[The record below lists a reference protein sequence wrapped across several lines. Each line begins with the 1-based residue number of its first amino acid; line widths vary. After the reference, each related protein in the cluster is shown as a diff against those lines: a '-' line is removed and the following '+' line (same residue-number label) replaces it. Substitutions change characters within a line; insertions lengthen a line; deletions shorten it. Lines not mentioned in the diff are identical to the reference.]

1 MVSLF
6 KGRMNRR
13 NALELLGYSAGA
25 FAFFPRYSLSGE
37 PVARDQD
44 QGGELESAFSRLRGE
59 KACRADVR
67 NERGG
72 PRLYINGRETY
83 PFLALSAELLKTA
96 AAYRDSGI
104 AMFTPILGLNAGWG
118 APGKYD
124 WSAFDLFFARLLA
137 IHPQAFF
144 LPRLHLNPPAW
155 WKEQHPGELV
165 KCGLT
170 PDPSLY
176 RQPERLGETGLNWNG
191 LADPNDASWASKL
204 WRSEMRD
211 VLISFLR
218 HMESSPLISRMIGY
232 QVAYGHTGE
241 WHYTGMRFLP
251 DYSEPMKEALGP
263 IPDPVARMTTTAG
276 LLRDPAREREV
287 IDFYRRHHDY
297 IADTVLYFA
306 RITKQETG
314 RRILCGAF
322 FGYLLENVHIHEGGH
337 LSPERVLASPDV
349 DFFASPYTYQHT
361 NMPSKER
368 WESDMVDDA
377 GNWLGRARGVGG
389 DGGFRVLV
397 ESIHRHGKMFFVEM
411 DPSTYIEPKKAG
423 EGGSGHDSV
432 EGSVKIIRRDLGQM
446 FARGIG
452 GWFFDFG
459 HFCPPF
465 QAHRG
470 WYDAPPLIDAIRPFA
485 ALGERRARMDIS
497 SAARIAAVYDPKA
510 FFATEHWKAEEPYT
524 GYGITVCDHFN
535 HWFLNSQQRTFSR
548 MGAPHDSIY
557 NFDLIPA
564 DVHRYRLLFMV
575 NLFTMDRAEADR
587 IRGMMEGSG
596 VTVVW
601 YYAPGFIA
609 PDKFDLE
616 QMQGLTGFQF
626 EILSEPGPMQIRLER
641 TGEGRTTLFG
651 TRKAQKPRFAVRDPD
666 VEVLGRWI
674 DNDRPA
680 FVRKAEKGWTSV
692 YVGAAPMTA
701 DVLRTLVE
709 DAGLPLWSDRPDIVY
724 ATRDAVTVIATAQG
738 ERTLRFPR
746 AMRPVDGGAPSMIH
760 RVTMDF
766 GEVRLFIAPEA

>member
-1 MVSLF
+1 M
-6 KGRMNRR
+6 KRR
-13 NALELLGYSAGA
+13 TALELLGYSAGA
-25 FAFFPRYSLSGE
+25 FAFFPRFSRSGE
-37 PVARDQD
+37 PLAWEED
-44 QGGELESAFSRLRGE
+44 QGGQLESAFSRLRNE

-104 AMFTPILGLNAGWG
+104 SMFTPILGLNAGWI

-124 WSAFDLFFARLLA
+124 WNAFDLFFARLLA
-137 IHPQAFF
+137 IHPPAFF

-204 WRSEMRD
+204 WRKEIRD

-251 DYSEPMKEALGP
+251 DYSEPMKEAIGP
-263 IPDPVARMTTTAG
+263 IPEPVARMTTTAG

-314 RRILCGAF
+314 RRVLCGAF
-322 FGYLLENVHIHEGGH
+322 FGYLLENVHIQEGGH
-337 LSPERVLASPDV
+337 LSPERVLASPDI
-349 DFFASPYTYQHT
+349 DFLASPYTYQHT

-411 DPSTYIEPKKAG
+411 DPSTYVEPKKVG

-432 EGSVKIIRRDLGQM
+432 EGSVKILRRDLGQM

-459 HFCPPF
+459 HLCPPY

-485 ALGERRARMDIS
+485 ALGVRRARMDIS
-497 SAARIAAVYDPKA
+497 SAANIAAVYDPKA

-548 MGAPHDSIY
+548 MAAPFDSLY
-557 NFDLIPA
+557 RFDLTPA
-564 DVHRYRLLFMV
+564 DPRRYRLLFMV
-575 NLFTMDRAEADR
+575 NLFTMDRIEVDR
-587 IRGMMEGSG
+587 LRKMLEGSG
-596 VTVVW
+596 TTVVW
-601 YYAPGFIA
+601 YYAPGYIA
-609 PDKFDLE
+609 PDRFDLE
-616 QMQGLTGFQF
+616 QMQRLTGFQF
-626 EILSEPGPMQIRLER
+626 EILQQSGPMQIRLER
-641 TGEGRTTLFG
+641 TGEAGTTLFG
-651 TRKAQKPRFAVRDPD
+651 TRKAQKPRFTVLDAD

-680 FVRKAEKGWTSV
+680 FARKAQKGWISV

-701 DVLRTLVE
+701 DVLRRLAQ
-709 DAGLPLWSDRPDIVY
+709 DAGVSLWSDRQDIVY
-724 ATRDAVTVIATAQG
+724 ATIDAATVIATAAG
-738 ERTLRFPR
+738 ERTLTFPR
-746 AMRPVDGGAPSMIH
+746 AMRPVDGGELSRIH
-760 RVTMDF
+760 RVTMEF
-766 GEVRLFIAPEA
+766 GEVRLFVAPEA